1 MHSYIVISKIIFR
14 RAQLWV
20 VESTSL
26 ETTTSTS
33 ARSASTPSSLKTS
46 VSGAAKWN
54 RTFLVHPEE
63 QLKNKWFLLKFRKRT
78 ITWNNCQVF
87 FCDDTYVQ
95 CKWFIV
101 NAYWP
106 FRNSIVYYVF
116 QETIFEIRYNTI
128 LQSIKS
134 VKSLW
139 LILFTDYYHIK
150 RACCIAK
157 TVLKFDISLKLFGTS
172 KQYLQKKYISNFD
185 TFLNKATNFHDF
197 QYAKFSIQYACA

>member
-1 MHSYIVISKIIFR
+1 MI
-14 RAQLWV
+14 
-20 VESTSL
+20 
-26 ETTTSTS
+26 
-33 ARSASTPSSLKTS
+33 
-46 VSGAAKWN
+46 N
-54 RTFLVHPEE
+54 
-63 QLKNKWFLLKFRKRT
+63 
-78 ITWNNCQVF
+78 
-87 FCDDTYVQ
+87 TYS
-95 CKWFIV
+95 V
-101 NAYWP
+101 NAYRP

-197 QYAKFSIQYACA
+197 QYAKFSIQYACAPACLHVNFNEPIGGFKTVLLILKKYWEKQLIIGRISDNLFPILK